1 MCLGIPGKVLEIVD
15 ESKELAKVEVAGV
28 RRNVNIGLLVGEE
41 RPAIGE
47 YVLIHVG
54 FALSKIDEK
63 EAFETLRLL
72 EGQGQAYVDEVE
84 QLKESNIT

>member
-15 ESKELAKVEVAGV
+15 ESKQLAKVEVAGV
-28 RRNVNIGLLVGEE
+28 RRNVNIGLLVGDE
-41 RPAIGE
+41 RPEIGE

-54 FALSKIDEK
+54 FALSKMDEK

-72 EGQGQAYVDEVE
+72 EGQGQAYADEVQ
-84 QLKESNIT
+84 QLKESNIN

>member
-15 ESKELAKVEVAGV
+15 ESRELAKVEVAGV

-84 QLKESNIT
+84 QLKESSIT